1 MPFTV
6 RTVGDGIWR
15 LRRELKMG
23 AKADLVR
30 GAYEAFGRGDI
41 PAIVALVDDQV
52 EWTSPRTLPQ
62 GGTFHGPDNV
72 LKFFEGVGAAWA
84 TLSVEPEVVDEL
96 GSDRVVA
103 IAHVSGTL
111 RGGRAAEY
119 GAAHVFEIRDNKIVR
134 FREFVDND
142 QAITA

>member
-6 RTVGDGIWR
+6 RTVSEGVEAEE
-15 LRRELKMG
+15 ELKMG
-23 AKADLVR
+23 ANADLVR

-52 EWTSPRTLPQ
+52 EWTSPGTLPQ
-62 GGTFHGPDNV
+62 GGTFHGRDNV
-72 LKFFEGVGAAWA
+72 LKFFEGVGAAWEK
-84 TLSVEPEVVDEL
+84 LSLEPEVVDEL
-96 GSDRVVA
+96 GPDRVVG
-103 IAHVSGTL
+103 IARLSGTL
-111 RGGRAAEY
+111 RGGRAAGY
-119 GAAHVFEIRDNKIVR
+119 GAAHVFEIRGNKIVR